1 LGKRG
6 SVDFHWT
13 GVRRQY
19 HGALRFFM
27 FRPRKQCKFIV
38 TLRLLAK
45 SIIKHL
51 GNLKRYLSRVPNL
64 WPVFSVSLVIRK
76 SNGNPFTTIC

>member
-1 LGKRG
+1 MAHSGSSCSILG
-6 SVDFHWT
+6 SN
-13 GVRRQY
+13 
-19 HGALRFFM
+19 ANL
-27 FRPRKQCKFIV
+27 PV

-45 SIIKHL
+45 SIIKHH
-51 GNLKRYLSRVPNL
+51 GNLKRDLSRVPNL